1 MLQLNGGNLAG
12 PMRRLLTV
20 VLAGGA
26 GKRLWPLTRDRA
38 KPAVPF
44 GGGYRIIDFT
54 LSNCFNSGIRKILL
68 LTQYKTMSLD
78 RHIAMGW
85 APLFCRPGGEFIDVL
100 PPQQRIGADWYQGT
114 ANAVYQNIYALEMES
129 PNHILILAGDHI
141 YRMDYGR
148 LFERHLATEADLTI
162 GAISVPVEE
171 ARLRLGVLEADESGR
186 VVGFEE
192 KPRSPRT
199 IPGDGGRTLASM
211 GIYVFKAD
219 FLFETLCR
227 DATNVGSRHDFGG
240 NIIPRLLKS
249 DQVFACT
256 FASDGDQSLYWRDVG
271 TIESYYEAN
280 MDLISV
286 SPALNLYDRRWPIYT
301 CHAHDPP
308 AKFVFAEERRRG
320 EALNSIVSPGTIV
333 SGGSV
338 RHSVLG
344 PRVVIDSCAEVE
356 DSILLGDVVIGAGA
370 QVRRAILDKGAV
382 IADGERIGFDKESD
396 RRRGCIVTENQITVV
411 PGPGR

>member
-1 MLQLNGGNLAG
+1 MDRIGIMKGLLA
-12 PMRRLLTV
+12 V

-26 GKRLWPLTRDRA
+26 GKRLFPLTRDRA

-85 APLFCRPGGEFIDVL
+85 TPFFCRPGGEFIDVL

-114 ANAVYQNIYALEMES
+114 ANAVYQNIYALERES
-129 PNHILILAGDHI
+129 PTDILILAGDHI

-148 LFERHLATEADLTI
+148 LFERHRRTDADLTI
-162 GAISVPVEE
+162 GSISVPIAE
-171 ARLRLGVLEADESGR
+171 ARGRLGVLQIDEDGR
-186 VVGFEE
+186 VIGFEE
-192 KPRSPRT
+192 KPERPRPDPRAPDRA
-199 IPGDGGRTLASM
+199 IASM
-211 GIYVFKAD
+211 GIYVFKAG

-227 DATNVGSRHDFGG
+227 DATRVGSRHDFGS
-240 NIIPRLLKS
+240 NIIPRLLES
-249 DQVFACT
+249 DRVYACPFA
-256 FASDGDQSLYWRDVG
+256 ADGDDALYWRDVG
-271 TIESYYEAN
+271 TIDSYYEAN

-286 SPALNLYDRRWPIYT
+286 EPSLNLYDRQWPIYT
-301 CHAHDPP
+301 CRAYDPP

-344 PRVVIDSCAEVE
+344 PRVLIESCAEVE
-356 DSILLGDVVIGAGA
+356 DSILFRNARIGRHAR
-370 QVRRAILDKGAV
+370 VRRAILDKGAV
-382 IADGERIGFDKESD
+382 VADGERIGFDPEED
-396 RRRGCIVTENQITVV
+396 RRRGCMVTETQITVV